1 MNNSKVNRNAVNNV
15 CGMFMDEY
23 LEEENTSGYC
33 VIQTKINDKITLSDC
48 EDMFTELQEKRII
61 KNNSFY
67 DDVWIGYYD
76 LCETNMYFDF
86 NIDVLDE
93 IIFSL
98 KKYVLIKLYL
108 KKNGVHVTNVAFRHI
123 KDMLWKTNAFD
134 IDGISD
140 FKKYVSGEKDIL
152 YLINCKEFLQ
162 FCTYPSACEYYSKI
176 RTFSIRKTPKSREI
190 PDYISILKYDCL
202 IRDFIDTG
210 DVELRIKYYPILI
223 WWMISTII
231 PLRPS
236 EFVLLK
242 RNCIYKEKDK
252 CYIHI
257 ERVKSRADRKNHT
270 VPIMTEFQIPE
281 TLFEFISDFI
291 DYANEIDDS
300 TYLVS
305 DDFYKG
311 YLKKVKK
318 RNKEKITLQKFNNLF
333 KMFEKEIIESI
344 YRYKI
349 VALGTVEKDNQIEK
363 IRLGDTRHLAF
374 MNMLM
379 QGLNPL
385 YIQRIGGHYTLEEQ
399 LSYCNHLDT
408 FTSAKTYVLSK
419 MLNNKNEVY
428 YRNYSDN
435 VDWGLKQTEKELLE
449 AKFYQLPKVKDGAG
463 RCTSTNFPTDCKCE
477 ECLFCEHFIPE
488 KDVAQT
494 YISELKQN
502 NLQNIEIKKELL
514 KKLLK
519 EQLKDEKEIGTVSRN
534 LASLINQEMILDA
547 YTLNLEKGGNE
558 PCDQTED
565 QLYIQTSS
573 C

>member
-1 MNNSKVNRNAVNNV
+1 MNNKLDRKSTNDI
-15 CGMFMDEY
+15 CGMCVDEY
-23 LEEENTSGYC
+23 LEEGSASGYC
-33 VIQTKINDKITLSDC
+33 VIQTRITDEIALSDC
-48 EDMFTELQEKRII
+48 EYMFVELKGKGII
-61 KNNSFY
+61 RSNSFS
-67 DDVWIGYYD
+67 DNVWIGYYD
-76 LCETNMYFDF
+76 LYETNIYFDF
-86 NIDVLDE
+86 NIDTSQEMILS
-93 IIFSL
+93 F
-98 KKYVLIKLYL
+98 KKYILIKLYL
-108 KKNGVHVTNVAFRHI
+108 KKNEVKTVKQAFEHI
-123 KDMLWKTNAFD
+123 KDMLSKTNVFD
-134 IDGISD
+134 IDTLSN
-140 FKKYVSGEKDIL
+140 FKKYVSNNQTLL
-152 YLINCKEFLQ
+152 YLSNCKEFLQ
-162 FCTYPSACEYYSKI
+162 FCTFKDACEFYSKI
-176 RTFSIRKTPKSREI
+176 KKFSIQRNPRSREI
-190 PDYISILKYDCL
+190 PDYESILKYDCL
-202 IRDFIDTG
+202 IRDFIDIG
-210 DVELRIKYYPILI
+210 NIDLRIKYYPILI
-223 WWMISTII
+223 WWMLSTII

-242 RNCIYKEKDK
+242 RNCIYKAEDK

-257 ERVKSRADRKNHT
+257 ERVKSKADRKKHAI
-270 VPIMTEFQIPE
+270 PIMTEFQIPE

-291 DYANEIDDS
+291 DCANEIDS
-300 TYLVS
+300 SGYLVS
-305 DDFYKG
+305 DDFYIKQLG
-311 YLKKVKK
+311 RNYK
-318 RNKEKITLQKFNNLF
+318 RNKDKITLQKFNILF
-333 KMFEKEIIESI
+333 KKFEKEVVEGI
-344 YRYKI
+344 YHYEI
-349 VALGTVEKDNQIEK
+349 VALGTVEKDNQIER

-435 VDWGLKQTEKELLE
+435 VDWGLKQTEKELLGT
-449 AKFYQLPKVKDGAG
+449 KFYQLPKVKDGAG

-519 EQLKDEKEIGTVSRN
+519 EQFKDEKEIGTVSRN

-547 YTLNLEKGGNE
+547 YA
-558 PCDQTED
+558 
-565 QLYIQTSS
+565 
-573 C
+573 

>member
-1 MNNSKVNRNAVNNV
+1 MNNKLDRKSTNDI
-15 CGMFMDEY
+15 CGMCVDEY
-23 LEEENTSGYC
+23 LEEGSASGYC
-33 VIQTKINDKITLSDC
+33 VIQTRITDEIALSDC
-48 EDMFTELQEKRII
+48 EYMFVELKGKGII
-61 KNNSFY
+61 RSNSFS
-67 DDVWIGYYD
+67 DNVWIGYYD
-76 LCETNMYFDF
+76 LYETNIYFDF
-86 NIDVLDE
+86 NIDTSQEMILS
-93 IIFSL
+93 F
-98 KKYVLIKLYL
+98 KKYILIKLYL
-108 KKNGVHVTNVAFRHI
+108 KKNEVKTVKQAFEHI
-123 KDMLWKTNAFD
+123 KDMLSKTNVFD
-134 IDGISD
+134 IDTLSN
-140 FKKYVSGEKDIL
+140 FKKYVSNNQTLL
-152 YLINCKEFLQ
+152 YLSNCKEFLQ
-162 FCTYPSACEYYSKI
+162 FCTFKDACEFYSKI
-176 RTFSIRKTPKSREI
+176 KKFSIQRNPRSREI
-190 PDYISILKYDCL
+190 PDYESILKYDCL
-202 IRDFIDTG
+202 IRDFIDIG
-210 DVELRIKYYPILI
+210 NIDLRIKYYPILI
-223 WWMISTII
+223 WWMLSTII

-242 RNCIYKEKDK
+242 RNCIYKAEDK

-257 ERVKSRADRKNHT
+257 ERVKSKADRKKHAI
-270 VPIMTEFQIPE
+270 PIMTEFQIPE

-291 DYANEIDDS
+291 DCANEIDS
-300 TYLVS
+300 SGYLVS
-305 DDFYKG
+305 DDFYIKQLG
-311 YLKKVKK
+311 RNYK
-318 RNKEKITLQKFNNLF
+318 RNKDKITLQKFNILF
-333 KMFEKEIIESI
+333 KKFEKEVVEGI
-344 YRYKI
+344 YHYEI
-349 VALGTVEKDNQIEK
+349 VALGTVEKDNQIER

-435 VDWGLKQTEKELLE
+435 VDWGLKQTEKELLGT
-449 AKFYQLPKVKDGAG
+449 KFYQLPKVKDGAG

-519 EQLKDEKEIGTVSRN
+519 EQFKDEKEIGTVSRN

-547 YTLNLEKGGNE
+547 YALNLEKGGKE
-558 PCDQTED
+558 ICDQKED
-565 QLYIQTSS
+565 PIYIQTNN

>member
-1 MNNSKVNRNAVNNV
+1 MININKKATNDI
-15 CGMFMDEY
+15 CGMFVDEY
-23 LEEENTSGYC
+23 LEDGNASGYC
-33 VIQTKINDKITLSDC
+33 VIQTRITDEIALSDC
-48 EDMFTELQEKRII
+48 EDMFAELKGKGTI
-61 KNNSFY
+61 KNEKFSDN
-67 DDVWIGYYD
+67 VWFCHYD
-76 LCETNMYFDF
+76 LYEINVSFDF
-86 NIDVLDE
+86 NIDVPQEVIL
-93 IIFSL
+93 SL
-98 KKYVLIKLYL
+98 KKYMLVKLCI
-108 KKNGVHVTNVAFRHI
+108 KKNEVTTIQIAFRHI
-123 KDMLWKTNAFD
+123 KDMFEKTNVFD
-134 IDGISD
+134 LETVSD
-140 FKKYVSGEKDIL
+140 FKKHISNNQTVL
-152 YLINCKEFLQ
+152 YLSNCKEFLQ
-162 FCTYPSACEYYSKI
+162 FCTFKEACEFYEKI
-176 RTFSIRKTPKSREI
+176 KNFSIRNSPKSREI
-190 PDYISILKYDCL
+190 PSYDSILKYDCL
-202 IRDFIDTG
+202 IRNFIDTG
-210 DVELRIKYYPILI
+210 NTGLRMKYCPILI

-242 RNCIYKEKDK
+242 RDCIYKEKDK
-252 CYIHI
+252 YYIHI
-257 ERVKSRADRKNHT
+257 ERIKSRSDRKNYE

-281 TLFEFISDFI
+281 ALFEFINDFI
-291 DYANEIDDS
+291 DYANEIDNS
-300 TYLVS
+300 PYLVS

-318 RNKEKITLQKFNNLF
+318 RNKEKITLQKFNILF
-333 KMFEKEIIESI
+333 KKFEKEVVEDI
-344 YRYKI
+344 YHYEI
-349 VALGTVEKDNQIEK
+349 VALGAVEKDNQIEK

-408 FTSAKTYVLSK
+408 FTSAKTYMLSK

-435 VDWGLKQTEKELLE
+435 VDWGLKQTEKELLG

-463 RCTSTNFPTDCKCE
+463 RCTSTNFPMDCRCE

-547 YTLNLEKGGNE
+547 YTLNL
-558 PCDQTED
+558 
-565 QLYIQTSS
+565 
-573 C
+573 

>member
-1 MNNSKVNRNAVNNV
+1 MNSGRINKNDANSI

-23 LEEENTSGYC
+23 LEEGNASGYC
-33 VIQTKINDKITLSDC
+33 VIQTKISDEIDLSDC
-48 EDMFTELQEKRII
+48 EDMFTELKAKGII
-61 KNNSFY
+61 KNDCFA
-67 DDVWIGYYD
+67 DDFWIGYYD
-76 LCETNMYFDF
+76 LQEMNVNFDF
-86 NIDVLDE
+86 NIDIPQEL
-93 IIFSL
+93 ILSF
-98 KKYVLIKLYL
+98 KKYVLIKLCIQ
-108 KKNGVHVTNVAFRHI
+108 KNGVYTAKIAYRHI
-123 KDMLWKTNAFD
+123 KNMFEKTNVLD
-134 IDGISD
+134 VDTVSD
-140 FKKYVSGEKDIL
+140 FKKYISNNQTLL
-152 YLINCKEFLQ
+152 YLSNCKEFLQ
-162 FCTYPSACEYYSKI
+162 FCTYPSVCGYYLKI
-176 RTFSIRKTPKSREI
+176 RNFTIRRTPKSREI

-210 DVELRIKYYPILI
+210 NIDLRMKYYPLLI

-236 EFVLLK
+236 EFILLK
-242 RNCIYKEKDK
+242 RNCVYRKNDNY
-252 CYIHI
+252 YIHI
-257 ERVKSRADRKNHT
+257 ERIKSKADRKKHS

-281 TLFEFISDFI
+281 ILFEFISDFI
-291 DYANEIDDS
+291 DYANEIDS
-300 TYLVS
+300 SAYLVS
-305 DDFYKG
+305 DKFYIKQLERN
-311 YLKKVKK
+311 YK
-318 RNKEKITLQKFNNLF
+318 RNKEKITIHKFNWLF
-333 KMFEKEIIESI
+333 GMFEKEVIEDI
-344 YRYKI
+344 YHYEI
-349 VALGTVEKDNQIEK
+349 VPLGTVENDNQIER

-435 VDWGLKQTEKELLE
+435 VDWGLKQTEKELLG
-449 AKFYQLPKVKDGAG
+449 AKFYQLPSVKEGAG
-463 RCTSTNFPTDCKCE
+463 RCASTHFPSDCRCE
-477 ECLFCEHFIPE
+477 ECLFCEYFIPE
-488 KDVAQT
+488 KDVAQA

-534 LASLINQEMILDA
+534 LASLINQEIILDA

-558 PCDQTED
+558 SCEQKED

>member
-1 MNNSKVNRNAVNNV
+1 MKNEKIDREAANNI

-23 LEEENTSGYC
+23 LEEGNASGYC
-33 VIQTKINDKITLSDC
+33 VIQTKINDEIGLSDC
-48 EDMFTELQEKRII
+48 EDMFIELKEKGII
-61 KNNSFY
+61 KNDCFSDNI
-67 DDVWIGYYD
+67 WICYYE
-76 LCETNMYFDF
+76 LYEINMYFDF
-86 NIDVLDE
+86 NIDISQE
-93 IIFSL
+93 IIISL
-98 KKYVLIKLYL
+98 KKYVLIKLCL
-108 KKNGVHVTNVAFRHI
+108 KKSGVHTAKIVFRHI
-123 KDMLWKTNAFD
+123 RDMIQKTNAFN
-134 IDGISD
+134 IDTVSD
-140 FKKYVSGEKDIL
+140 FKKYVLNNQTVL
-152 YLINCKEFLQ
+152 YLSNCKEFLQ
-162 FCTYPSACEYYSKI
+162 FCTYPSACKYYIEVKNF
-176 RTFSIRKTPKSREI
+176 TIRKNPKSREI
-190 PDYISILKYDCL
+190 PDYISILKYDFL

-223 WWMISTII
+223 WWMVSTII

-291 DYANEIDDS
+291 DYTNEIDDS

-305 DDFYKG
+305 DDFYKR
-311 YLKKVKK
+311 YLQKVKK
-318 RNKEKITLQKFNNLF
+318 RNKEKITLQKFNWLF
-333 KMFEKEIIESI
+333 GMFEKEVVEDI
-344 YRYKI
+344 YHYEI
-349 VALGTVEKDNQIEK
+349 VALGAVEKDNQIER

-408 FTSAKTYVLSK
+408 FTNAKTYVLSK

-435 VDWGLKQTEKELLE
+435 VDWGLKQTEKELLG

-488 KDVAQT
+488 KDVTQT

-519 EQLKDEKEIGTVSRN
+519 EQFKDEKEIGTVSRN

-547 YTLNLEKGGNE
+547 YTLNLEKGRNE
-558 PCDQTED
+558 PCDQMED

>member
-1 MNNSKVNRNAVNNV
+1 MI
-15 CGMFMDEY
+15 
-23 LEEENTSGYC
+23 L
-33 VIQTKINDKITLSDC
+33 
-48 EDMFTELQEKRII
+48 
-61 KNNSFY
+61 
-67 DDVWIGYYD
+67 
-76 LCETNMYFDF
+76 
-86 NIDVLDE
+86 
-93 IIFSL
+93 SL

-108 KKNGVHVTNVAFRHI
+108 KKNGVYTAKIAYRHI
-123 KDMLWKTNAFD
+123 KNMLDETNVFD
-134 IDGISD
+134 IDTLSD
-140 FKKYVSGEKDIL
+140 FKKYISNNQTVL
-152 YLINCKEFLQ
+152 YLSDCKEFLQ
-162 FCTYPSACEYYSKI
+162 FCTSKDACEFYSKI
-176 RTFSIRKTPKSREI
+176 KSFSIQRNPKSREI
-190 PDYISILKYDCL
+190 PDYESILKYDCL

-210 DVELRIKYYPILI
+210 NIDLRIKYYPILI

-236 EFVLLK
+236 EFVLIK

-257 ERVKSRADRKNHT
+257 ERVKSRADRKKHD

-281 TLFEFISDFI
+281 ALFEFIIDFI
-291 DYANEIDDS
+291 DCANEIDSSD
-300 TYLVS
+300 YLVS
-305 DDFYKG
+305 DSFYKR
-311 YLKKVKK
+311 YLQKVKK
-318 RNKEKITLQKFNNLF
+318 RNKDKITLQKFNILF
-333 KMFEKEIIESI
+333 KKFEKEVVEDI
-344 YRYKI
+344 YHYEI
-349 VALGTVEKDNQIEK
+349 VALGTVEKDNQIER

-435 VDWGLKQTEKELLE
+435 VDWGLKQTEKELLGT
-449 AKFYQLPKVKDGAG
+449 KFYQLPKVKDGAG

-519 EQLKDEKEIGTVSRN
+519 EQFKDEKEIGTVSRN

-547 YTLNLEKGGNE
+547 YALNLEKGAS
-558 PCDQTED
+558 CI
-565 QLYIQTSS
+565 IQM
-573 C
+573 

>member
-1 MNNSKVNRNAVNNV
+1 MININKKATNDI
-15 CGMFMDEY
+15 CGMFVNEY
-23 LEEENTSGYC
+23 LEDRNASGYC
-33 VIQTKINDKITLSDC
+33 VIQTQINDEIDLSGC
-48 EDMFTELQEKRII
+48 EDMFTELKEKGII
-61 KNNSFY
+61 RNNHFS
-67 DDVWIGYYD
+67 DNVWMSYYD
-76 LCETNMYFDF
+76 LYETNINFNF
-86 NIDVLDE
+86 NIDAPKELVL
-93 IIFSL
+93 SL
-98 KKYVLIKLYL
+98 KKYILIKLLL
-108 KKNGVHVTNVAFRHI
+108 KKNEVITVQIAINHI
-123 KDMLWKTNAFD
+123 KDMMQKTNLFD
-134 IDGISD
+134 IDTVSD
-140 FKKYVSGEKDIL
+140 FMQYVSKKQTVL
-152 YLINCKEFLQ
+152 YLSDCKEFLQ
-162 FCTYPSACEYYSKI
+162 FCTSKDACEFYSKI
-176 RTFSIRKTPKSREI
+176 RSFSIRKTPKSREI
-190 PDYISILKYDCL
+190 PDYDSILKYDCL

-210 DVELRIKYYPILI
+210 NIDLRMKYCPILI

-257 ERVKSRADRKNHT
+257 ERVKSRADRKKHT
-270 VPIMTEFQIPE
+270 IPIMTEFQIPE

-291 DYANEIDDS
+291 DYANEIDS
-300 TYLVS
+300 GSYLVS
-305 DDFYKG
+305 DDFYIKQLAKN
-311 YLKKVKK
+311 YK

-333 KMFEKEIIESI
+333 KMFEKDVVEGI
-344 YRYKI
+344 YHYEI
-349 VALGTVEKDNQIEK
+349 VALGAVENDNQIER

-374 MNMLM
+374 MNMLV

-435 VDWGLKQTEKELLE
+435 VDWGLKQTEKELLG

-519 EQLKDEKEIGTVSRN
+519 EQIKDEKEIGTASRN

-547 YTLNLEKGGNE
+547 YTLNLEKGGNAI
-558 PCDQTED
+558 CDQKED
-565 QLYIQTSS
+565 QIYIQMNS

>member
-1 MNNSKVNRNAVNNV
+1 MININKKAANDI
-15 CGMFMDEY
+15 CGMFVDEY
-23 LEEENTSGYC
+23 LEDGNASGYC
-33 VIQTKINDKITLSDC
+33 VIQTKINDEIDLPDC
-48 EDMFTELQEKRII
+48 EDMFAELKEKGII
-61 KNNSFY
+61 RNNDFE

-76 LCETNMYFDF
+76 LSEMNMHFDF
-86 NIDVLDE
+86 NMDVPQEMIL
-93 IIFSL
+93 SL
-98 KKYVLIKLYL
+98 KKYILVKLYL
-108 KKNGVHVTNVAFRHI
+108 KKNIVHVTNVAFSHV
-123 KDMLWKTNAFD
+123 KDMILKTNILD
-134 IDGISD
+134 IDATSY
-140 FKKYVSGEKDIL
+140 FKKYVLEKNDVL

-162 FCTYPSACEYYSKI
+162 FCTYPRACEFYSMIKNL
-176 RTFSIRKTPKSREI
+176 SIKNNPISREI
-190 PDYISILKYDCL
+190 PDYDSILKYDCL

-210 DVELRIKYYPILI
+210 NIDLRMKYCPILI

-252 CYIHI
+252 CYIHV
-257 ERVKSRADRKNHT
+257 ERIKSRADRKKHT
-270 VPIMTEFQIPE
+270 IPIMTEFQIPE

-291 DYANEIDDS
+291 DYANEIDS
-300 TYLVS
+300 GSYLVS
-305 DDFYKG
+305 DDFYIKQLAKN
-311 YLKKVKK
+311 YK

-333 KMFEKEIIESI
+333 KMFEKDVVEGI
-344 YRYKI
+344 YHYEI
-349 VALGTVEKDNQIEK
+349 VALGAVENDNQIER

-374 MNMLM
+374 MNMLV

-435 VDWGLKQTEKELLE
+435 VDWGLKQTEKELLG

-547 YTLNLEKGGNE
+547 YTLNLEKGGNAI
-558 PCDQTED
+558 CDQKED
-565 QLYIQTSS
+565 QIYIQMSNY
-573 C
+573 

>member
-1 MNNSKVNRNAVNNV
+1 MININKRAANDI
-15 CGMFMDEY
+15 CGMFVDEY
-23 LEEENTSGYC
+23 LEDGNASGYC
-33 VIQTKINDKITLSDC
+33 VIQTQINDKIDLSDC
-48 EDMFTELQEKRII
+48 EDMFAELKGKGMIR
-61 KNNSFY
+61 NNSFS
-67 DDVWIGYYD
+67 DNVWVGYYD
-76 LCETNMYFDF
+76 LYEINIYFDF
-86 NIDVLDE
+86 NIDVSQEMIL
-93 IIFSL
+93 SL

-108 KKNGVHVTNVAFRHI
+108 KKNGVYTAKIAYRHI
-123 KDMLWKTNAFD
+123 KNMLDETNVFD
-134 IDGISD
+134 IDTLSD
-140 FKKYVSGEKDIL
+140 FKKYISNNQTVL
-152 YLINCKEFLQ
+152 YLSDCKEFLQ
-162 FCTYPSACEYYSKI
+162 FCTSKDACEFYSKI
-176 RTFSIRKTPKSREI
+176 KSFSIQRNPKSREI
-190 PDYISILKYDCL
+190 PDYESILKYDCL

-210 DVELRIKYYPILI
+210 NIDLRIKYYPILI

-236 EFVLLK
+236 EFVLIK

-257 ERVKSRADRKNHT
+257 ERVKSRADRKKHD

-281 TLFEFISDFI
+281 ALFEFISDFI
-291 DYANEIDDS
+291 DCANEIDSSD
-300 TYLVS
+300 YLVS
-305 DDFYKG
+305 DSFYKR
-311 YLKKVKK
+311 YLQKVKK
-318 RNKEKITLQKFNNLF
+318 RNKDKITLQKFNILF
-333 KMFEKEIIESI
+333 KKFEKEVVEDI
-344 YRYKI
+344 YHYEI
-349 VALGTVEKDNQIEK
+349 VALGTVEKDNQIER

-435 VDWGLKQTEKELLE
+435 VDWGLKQTEKELLGT
-449 AKFYQLPKVKDGAG
+449 KFYQLPKVKDGAG

-519 EQLKDEKEIGTVSRN
+519 EQFKDEKEIGTVSRN

-547 YTLNLEKGGNE
+547 YALNLEKGGKE
-558 PCDQTED
+558 ICDQKED
-565 QLYIQTSS
+565 QIYIQTNN

>member
-1 MNNSKVNRNAVNNV
+1 MININKKATNNI
-15 CGMFMDEY
+15 CGMFIDEY
-23 LEEENTSGYC
+23 LEDGNASGYC
-33 VIQTKINDKITLSDC
+33 VIQTRITDEIALSDC
-48 EDMFTELQEKRII
+48 EDIFSELKEKGII
-61 KNNSFY
+61 RNNSFS
-67 DDVWIGYYD
+67 DNVWVGYYD
-76 LCETNMYFDF
+76 LYETNIYFDF
-86 NIDVLDE
+86 NIDASQEMILS
-93 IIFSL
+93 F
-98 KKYVLIKLYL
+98 KKYILIKLYL
-108 KKNGVHVTNVAFRHI
+108 KKNEVTTAQIAVNHI
-123 KDMLWKTNAFD
+123 KDMIQKTNLLD
-134 IDGISD
+134 IDTASD
-140 FKKYVSGEKDIL
+140 FMQYVSKKQTIL
-152 YLINCKEFLQ
+152 YLSDCKEFLQ
-162 FCTYPSACEYYSKI
+162 FCTIKDACEFYSKI
-176 RTFSIRKTPKSREI
+176 KSFSIQRNPISREI
-190 PDYISILKYDCL
+190 PDYESILKYDCL
-202 IRDFIDTG
+202 IRDFINTG
-210 DVELRIKYYPILI
+210 NIDLRIKYYPILI

-252 CYIHI
+252 YYIHI
-257 ERVKSRADRKNHT
+257 ERVKSKANRKRYD
-270 VPIMTEFQIPE
+270 VPIMTEFQIPKV
-281 TLFEFISDFI
+281 LFEFISDFI
-291 DYANEIDDS
+291 DCANEIDS
-300 TYLVS
+300 SSYLVS
-305 DDFYKG
+305 DGFYIKQLTRD
-311 YLKKVKK
+311 YK
-318 RNKEKITLQKFNNLF
+318 RNKQKITLSKFNWLF
-333 KMFEKEIIESI
+333 GMFEKEVVEDI
-344 YRYKI
+344 YHYEI
-349 VALGTVEKDNQIEK
+349 VALGTVESSNQIER

-419 MLNNKNEVY
+419 MLNNKNEMY

-435 VDWGLKQTEKELLE
+435 VDWGLKQTEKELLG

-519 EQLKDEKEIGTVSRN
+519 EQFKDEKEIGTVSRN

-547 YTLNLEKGGNE
+547 YTLNLEKGGKE
-558 PCDQTED
+558 ICDQKED
-565 QLYIQTSS
+565 QIYIQTNN

>member
-1 MNNSKVNRNAVNNV
+1 MININKRAANDI
-15 CGMFMDEY
+15 CGMFVDEY
-23 LEEENTSGYC
+23 LEEGNASGYC
-33 VIQTKINDKITLSDC
+33 VIQTQIDDEIDLLDC
-48 EDMFTELQEKRII
+48 EDMFTELKGKGII
-61 KNNSFY
+61 KNDSFL
-67 DDVWIGYYD
+67 DNDWICYYD
-76 LCETNMYFDF
+76 LYETDKYFHF
-86 NIDVLDE
+86 NIDVPQE
-93 IIFSL
+93 IILSL
-98 KKYVLIKLYL
+98 KKYVLVKLYL
-108 KKNGVHVTNVAFRHI
+108 KKNEVITVHIAVSHI
-123 KDMLWKTNAFD
+123 KDMIQRSNLFD
-134 IDGISD
+134 IDTASD
-140 FKKYVSGEKDIL
+140 FGKYVSNNQTLL
-152 YLINCKEFLQ
+152 YLSNCKEFLQ
-162 FCTYPSACEYYSKI
+162 FCTFKDACEFYSKI
-176 RTFSIRKTPKSREI
+176 KNVSIQRNPRSREI
-190 PDYISILKYDCL
+190 PDYDSILKYDCL

-210 DVELRIKYYPILI
+210 SIVLRIKYYPILI
-223 WWMISTII
+223 WWLISTII

-236 EFVLLK
+236 EFLMLK
-242 RNCIYKEKDK
+242 RNCIYKAKDK

-257 ERVKSRADRKNHT
+257 ERIKSKADRKKHT
-270 VPIMTEFQIPE
+270 IPIMTEFQIPE
-281 TLFEFISDFI
+281 ALFEFISDFI
-291 DYANEIDDS
+291 DCVNEIDS
-300 TYLVS
+300 SGYLVS
-305 DDFYKG
+305 DDFYIKQLG
-311 YLKKVKK
+311 RNYK
-318 RNKEKITLQKFNNLF
+318 RNKDKITLQKFNILF
-333 KMFEKEIIESI
+333 KKFEKEVVEDI
-344 YRYKI
+344 YHYEI
-349 VALGTVEKDNQIEK
+349 VALGAVEKDNQIEK

-408 FTSAKTYVLSK
+408 FTSAKTYMLSK

-435 VDWGLKQTEKELLE
+435 VDWGLKQTEKELLG

-519 EQLKDEKEIGTVSRN
+519 EQFKDEKEIGTVSRN

-547 YTLNLEKGGNE
+547 YILNLEKGGNAI
-558 PCDQTED
+558 CDQKED
-565 QLYIQTSS
+565 QIYIQMNS

>member
-1 MNNSKVNRNAVNNV
+1 MININKKAANDI
-15 CGMFMDEY
+15 CGMFVDEY
-23 LEEENTSGYC
+23 LEDGNASGYC
-33 VIQTKINDKITLSDC
+33 VIQTKINDEIDLPDC
-48 EDMFTELQEKRII
+48 EDMFAELKEKGII
-61 KNNSFY
+61 RNNDFE

-76 LCETNMYFDF
+76 LSEMNMHFDF
-86 NIDVLDE
+86 NMDVPQEMIL
-93 IIFSL
+93 SL
-98 KKYVLIKLYL
+98 KKYILVKLYL
-108 KKNGVHVTNVAFRHI
+108 KKNIVHVTNVAFSHV
-123 KDMLWKTNAFD
+123 KDMILKTNILD
-134 IDGISD
+134 IDATSY
-140 FKKYVSGEKDIL
+140 FKKYVLEKNDVL

-162 FCTYPSACEYYSKI
+162 FCTYPRACEFYSMIKNL
-176 RTFSIRKTPKSREI
+176 SIKNNPISREI
-190 PDYISILKYDCL
+190 PDYDSILKYDCL

-210 DVELRIKYYPILI
+210 NIDLRMKYCPILI

-252 CYIHI
+252 CYIHV
-257 ERVKSRADRKNHT
+257 ERIKSRADRKKHT
-270 VPIMTEFQIPE
+270 IPIMTEFQIPE

-291 DYANEIDDS
+291 DYANEIDS
-300 TYLVS
+300 GSYLVS
-305 DDFYKG
+305 DDFYIKQLAKN
-311 YLKKVKK
+311 YK

-333 KMFEKEIIESI
+333 KMFEKDVVEGI
-344 YRYKI
+344 YHYEI
-349 VALGTVEKDNQIEK
+349 VALGAVENDNQIER

-374 MNMLM
+374 MNMLV

-435 VDWGLKQTEKELLE
+435 VDWGLKQTEKELLG

-463 RCTSTNFPTDCKCE
+463 RCTSTYFPTDCKCE

-547 YTLNLEKGGNE
+547 YTLNLEKGGNAI
-558 PCDQTED
+558 CDQKED
-565 QLYIQTSS
+565 QIYIQMSNY
-573 C
+573 

>member
-1 MNNSKVNRNAVNNV
+1 MNNKLDRKSTNDI
-15 CGMFMDEY
+15 CGMCVDEY
-23 LEEENTSGYC
+23 LEEGSASGYC
-33 VIQTKINDKITLSDC
+33 VIQTRITDEIALSDC
-48 EDMFTELQEKRII
+48 EYMFVELKGKGII
-61 KNNSFY
+61 RSNSFS
-67 DDVWIGYYD
+67 DNVWIGYYD
-76 LCETNMYFDF
+76 LYETNIYFDF
-86 NIDVLDE
+86 NIDTSQEMILS
-93 IIFSL
+93 F
-98 KKYVLIKLYL
+98 KKYILIKLYL
-108 KKNGVHVTNVAFRHI
+108 KKNEVKTVKQAFEHI
-123 KDMLWKTNAFD
+123 KDMLSKTNVFD
-134 IDGISD
+134 IDTLSN
-140 FKKYVSGEKDIL
+140 FKKYVSNNQTLL
-152 YLINCKEFLQ
+152 YLSNCKEFLQ
-162 FCTYPSACEYYSKI
+162 FCTFKDACEFYSKI
-176 RTFSIRKTPKSREI
+176 KKFSIQRNPRSREI
-190 PDYISILKYDCL
+190 PDYESILKYDCL
-202 IRDFIDTG
+202 IRDFIDIG
-210 DVELRIKYYPILI
+210 NIDLRIKYYPILI
-223 WWMISTII
+223 WWMLSTII

-242 RNCIYKEKDK
+242 RNCIYKAEDK

-257 ERVKSRADRKNHT
+257 ERVKSKADRKKHAI
-270 VPIMTEFQIPE
+270 PIMTEFQIPE

-291 DYANEIDDS
+291 DCANEIDS
-300 TYLVS
+300 SGYLVS
-305 DDFYKG
+305 DDFYIKQLG
-311 YLKKVKK
+311 RNYK
-318 RNKEKITLQKFNNLF
+318 RNKDKITLQKFNILF
-333 KMFEKEIIESI
+333 KKFEKEVVEGI
-344 YRYKI
+344 YHYEI
-349 VALGTVEKDNQIEK
+349 VALGTVEKDNQIER

-435 VDWGLKQTEKELLE
+435 VDWGLKQTEKELLGT
-449 AKFYQLPKVKDGAG
+449 KFYQLPKVKDGAG

-519 EQLKDEKEIGTVSRN
+519 EQFKDEKEIGTVSRN

-547 YTLNLEKGGNE
+547 YALNLEKA
-558 PCDQTED
+558 
-565 QLYIQTSS
+565 IW
-573 C
+573 

>member
-1 MNNSKVNRNAVNNV
+1 MINKNKKAANDI
-15 CGMFMDEY
+15 CGMFVDEY
-23 LEEENTSGYC
+23 LEDGNASGYC
-33 VIQTKINDKITLSDC
+33 VIQTKINDEIDLPDC
-48 EDMFTELQEKRII
+48 EDMFAELKEKGII
-61 KNNSFY
+61 RNNDFE

-76 LCETNMYFDF
+76 LSEMNMHFDF
-86 NIDVLDE
+86 NMDVPQEMIL
-93 IIFSL
+93 SL
-98 KKYVLIKLYL
+98 KKYILVKLYL
-108 KKNGVHVTNVAFRHI
+108 KKNIVHVTNVAFSHV
-123 KDMLWKTNAFD
+123 KDMILKTNILD
-134 IDGISD
+134 IDATSY
-140 FKKYVSGEKDIL
+140 FKKYVLEKNDVL

-162 FCTYPSACEYYSKI
+162 FCTYPRACEFYSMIKNL
-176 RTFSIRKTPKSREI
+176 SIKNNPISREI
-190 PDYISILKYDCL
+190 PDYDSILKYDCL

-210 DVELRIKYYPILI
+210 NIDLRMKYCPILI

-252 CYIHI
+252 CYIHV
-257 ERVKSRADRKNHT
+257 ERIKSRADRKKHT
-270 VPIMTEFQIPE
+270 IPIMTEFQIPE

-291 DYANEIDDS
+291 DYANEIDS
-300 TYLVS
+300 GSYLVS
-305 DDFYKG
+305 DDFYIKQLAKN
-311 YLKKVKK
+311 YK

-333 KMFEKEIIESI
+333 KMFEKDVVEGI
-344 YRYKI
+344 YHYEI
-349 VALGTVEKDNQIEK
+349 VALGAVENDNQIER

-374 MNMLM
+374 MNMLV

-435 VDWGLKQTEKELLE
+435 VDWGLKQTEKELLG

-547 YTLNLEKGGNE
+547 YTLNLEKGGNAI
-558 PCDQTED
+558 CDQKED
-565 QLYIQTSS
+565 QIYIQMNS